1 MSWKRRRSIV
11 GKEKDEG
18 FFSPC
23 YFFLTFFHFHFSGSF
38 FFFYI
43 FRYIFLFFARKHW
56 RAGEGVRRVSEHIGL
71 PFFFLSSLS
80 SLFSF
85 L

>member
-38 FFFYI
+38 FFFT
-43 FRYIFLFFARKHW
+43 FF
-56 RAGEGVRRVSEHIGL
+56 VT
-71 PFFFLSSLS
+71 FFFSLPENTGGQVRAYDE
-80 SLFSF
+80 
-85 L
+85 